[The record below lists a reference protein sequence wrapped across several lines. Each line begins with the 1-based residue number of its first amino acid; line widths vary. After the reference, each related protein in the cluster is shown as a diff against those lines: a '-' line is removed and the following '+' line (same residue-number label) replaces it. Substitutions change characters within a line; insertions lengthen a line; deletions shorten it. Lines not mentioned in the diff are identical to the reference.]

1 MSTSEIFAF
10 LYMSDILG
18 WYTTRIDNEEEN
30 IREDNDYTWRDK
42 DKVGHNENTRG
53 DKNKV
58 GDNKNKAGS
67 TVPAA

>member
-1 MSTSEIFAF
+1 
-10 LYMSDILG
+10 MSDILG

-30 IREDNDYTWRDK
+30 IREDNDNTRRDK